1 MKQQAGPRRTGSVVS
16 YRRRTRILAFLALLA
31 CGAALV
37 SDDANQSFWE
47 RHALLTGLA
56 ASVIVVM
63 LTVAVVNEVLE
74 RRSRQRW
81 SILAQ
86 YVMLELVRS
95 ARMIWSGI
103 LEVASLL
110 PVEPSQQAWLA
121 AGTGIVRDTPR
132 LTASLRAVADDAE
145 GRRRL
150 HDEVAFLAGNADEVL
165 GQWAAVM
172 LNADM
177 YAEVIDRHVELAG
190 DIAWVAGL
198 LDYTHPP
205 ADVRRQQRA
214 RSSPAIQIDGDTSGQ
229 WLADRLVVIAQLA
242 EELDRQTLELAL
254 RLVPVDWWRERLGTG
269 PSLGSVL
276 DH

>member
-1 MKQQAGPRRTGSVVS
+1 M
-16 YRRRTRILAFLALLA
+16 
-31 CGAALV
+31 V
-37 SDDANQSFWE
+37 SDDANESFWE
-47 RHALLTGLA
+47 RHALLAGLA

-86 YVMLELVRS
+86 YVMLELVRN

-110 PVEPSQQAWLA
+110 PAEPSQQTWLA

-132 LTASLRAVADDAE
+132 LTASLRETAGDAK
-145 GRRRL
+145 GRWRL
-150 HDEVAFLAGNADEVL
+150 HDEVAFLARHADDVL

-190 DIAWVAGL
+190 DITWVAGL
-198 LDYTHPP
+198 LDSTHPP
-205 ADVRRQQRA
+205 AGRRRQQRA
-214 RSSPAIQIDGDTSGQ
+214 RSSPALQIEDDPGGE
-229 WLADRLVVIAQLA
+229 WLANRMVVIAQLA
-242 EELDRQTLELAL
+242 EELDRETLELAL
-254 RLVPVDWWRERLGTG
+254 RIVPVDWWRERLGTAA
-269 PSLGSVL
+269 PRLL
-276 DH
+276 D